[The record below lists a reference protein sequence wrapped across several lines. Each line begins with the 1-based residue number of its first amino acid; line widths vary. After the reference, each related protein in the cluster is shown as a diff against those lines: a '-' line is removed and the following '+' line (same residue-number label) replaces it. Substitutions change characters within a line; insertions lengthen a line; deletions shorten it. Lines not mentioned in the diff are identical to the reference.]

1 MLIGGGVE
9 MEGDKNKMKADIQ
22 KLQLLLWDI
31 VIESAS
37 ENFYK
42 EGKIGNKIMIS
53 ALDGLQLFMTSE
65 EFEDMLQTIK
75 FIEEEAKEKYEK
87 RIEHFDAIHDR
98 IIANLQTL
106 CREKMLKKD

>member
-1 MLIGGGVE
+1 
-9 MEGDKNKMKADIQ
+9 MKADIQ

-42 EGKIGNKIMIS
+42 EGKIGNKVMIS
-53 ALDGLQLFMTSE
+53 ALDGLSLFMTSE

-75 FIEEEAKEKYEK
+75 FIEEEAKEKYDTRMEY
-87 RIEHFDAIHDR
+87 FDAIHDR
-98 IIANLQTL
+98 IIANLQIL
-106 CREKMLKKD
+106 CREKLLKKD